1 MKKLLILI
9 CLFPF
14 LVNAQE
20 TNKFKTGLKKN
31 LKFAT
36 FYGAING
43 GNSLADDNTYYL
55 NNDGTIG
62 YGILSTPFD
71 YSLTFGVRKLAR
83 LGYENRA
90 NVFYDGTEKSFADAS
105 TIGRVKGLEFLF
117 EADYKRQQGRKFV
130 DHQHFLRYVAKN
142 WIVKMEYVQDGFA
155 DIKYYES
162 SQRYRYNINS
172 KLSFN
177 VGIAQR
183 FSEPYGFNPL
193 ETQSYPYTNIALDQ
207 GYNYNFDNDQWLNS
221 SGEIVAENSE
231 VWRAIVLPQILDE
244 YVKNEKSLLP
254 NQWNHSLIFG
264 YDYYHY
270 TKEFW
275 IHSWASVIPL
285 HLPSKAEYSYYE
297 LNEGQ
302 WVDYGAGLIFGYKFN
317 KSLGVFLE
325 GKHNKYWNRNW
336 YNFSVGFNYV
346 II

>member
-20 TNKFKTGLKKN
+20 TNKFKTSLKKN

-62 YGILSTPFD
+62 YGVLSTPFD

-207 GYNYNFDNDQWLNS
+207 GYNYNFDHDQWLNS

-254 NQWNHSLIFG
+254 NQWNHSLINAGEITMSWKEIFKDDNKYNEKSIIGFCAFLIMVVVMMADIITGWTGKDLVINEAIYNSFVMVVLGCFG
-264 YDYYHY
+264 
-270 TKEFW
+270 
-275 IHSWASVIPL
+275 I
-285 HLPSKAEYSYYE
+285 
-297 LNEGQ
+297 
-302 WVDYGAGLIFGYKFN
+302 AGLEKFA
-317 KSLGVFLE
+317 
-325 GKHNKYWNRNW
+325 KHRK
-336 YNFSVGFNYV
+336 
-346 II
+346 